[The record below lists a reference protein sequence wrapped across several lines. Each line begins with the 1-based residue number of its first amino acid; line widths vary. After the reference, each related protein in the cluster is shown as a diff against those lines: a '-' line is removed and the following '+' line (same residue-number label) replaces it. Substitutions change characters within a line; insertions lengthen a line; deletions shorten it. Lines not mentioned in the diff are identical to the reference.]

1 MATKV
6 NNNKTVRF
14 MLFVLAF
21 MAVVMLFVFLVVIPS
36 IKTFKTKK
44 AEYLYQQKHK
54 KELALQKE
62 KLETELRSI
71 EKKYADALSAFKN
84 DFDEKSFL
92 SEAGKYFQN
101 IKLIPKSDKKSESG
115 LQIYAFKADF
125 DARTPVQFYKFVDA
139 LQKMDNVVKI
149 NFPVILDAKNNTIHL
164 QFNMSV
170 YRLIPA
176 VSTVTKN

>member
-6 NNNKTVRF
+6 NSSKTVRF

-36 IKTFKTKK
+36 IKTFKSKK
-44 AEYLYQQKHK
+44 AEYLYQKQQVQT
-54 KELALQKE
+54 LTSQKE
-62 KLETELRSI
+62 KLEKSLQSV
-71 EKKYADALSAFKN
+71 EKKYVDALRAFKN
-84 DFDEKSFL
+84 DFDEKAFL
-92 SEAGKYFQN
+92 SVASQYFQN
-101 IKLIPKSDKKSESG
+101 VKLTPKSEKKSESG

-139 LQKMDNVVKI
+139 LQKMPNVVKI
-149 NFPVILDAKNNTIHL
+149 NFPIVLDARDNKIHL

-170 YRLIPA
+170 YRL
-176 VSTVTKN
+176 